1 MTEDGAPLLE
11 ATQLRV
17 VFGQGAQ
24 TTAALDHFNLSI
36 KAGEVAGL
44 VGEPG
49 SGKSTAAFA
58 LLGLVRNGARFEDGQ
73 VRYQGQDLLSLPAT
87 QLHQIRGNHIGL
99 IAQNPRSSLHPL
111 LDVGTQISN
120 VVRAHGDAGKKQA
133 RQRAAEL
140 LASVGINDPKRRLR
154 AFPHELSTGMAQ
166 RVVIAMALAASPEL
180 LIADEPTSGL
190 DVTIQAQL
198 LDNLWDSARAHGS
211 AVLLITQDLGI
222 IANYCDRVFVMHE
235 GTVVEQQAVKPFF
248 SAPQHPYSQ
257 RILALQRRDTVTHQA
272 PIDAA
277 QTTQSQSGD
286 TLLSVRELRK
296 TFPIKHSHA
305 VVQAVDRVSF
315 DVRRGESFGLV
326 GESGSGKTTVG
337 RTVLRLEAPTEGD
350 ISFDGMPLHNLPEV
364 ELRRLRRRLQIVF
377 QDPMDS
383 MDPRWT
389 VSQVVREP
397 LRLCDELS
405 DSQRDQRVAEL
416 LEAVG
421 LSASLISARP
431 KQMSAGQQQ
440 RVAIARAM
448 ATYPDFVVLDEPT
461 SALTPETTMDIL
473 ILLQRLQ
480 QEYAVSYLFI
490 SHDLTT
496 VRFLCHRV
504 AVMYLGQIVE
514 MGTKTQVFDAPKH
527 PYSRALLAAHLYPDV
542 SNRRV
547 DRERSETL
555 SGEVPSPVD
564 LPRGC
569 YLYGRCPNQKDRCRN
584 ESQQWSVLEDGRGVR
599 CWRVVDGEI

>member
-1 MTEDGAPLLE
+1 MTQNVAPLLE
-11 ATQLRV
+11 AHQLRV
-17 VFGQGAQ
+17 VFGQGPQ
-24 TTAALDHFNLSI
+24 PTPVLDDFNLSI
-36 KAGEVAGL
+36 EPGEIAGL

-58 LLGLVRNGARFEDGQ
+58 LLGLVRNGARFEAGQ
-73 VRYQGQDLLSLPAT
+73 VHYQGRDLLTLPAAELR
-87 QLHQIRGNHIGL
+87 QVRGNRIAL
-99 IAQNPRSSLHPL
+99 IAQNTRGSLHPL
-111 LDVGTQISN
+111 LDVGTQIIN
-120 VVRAHGDAGKKQA
+120 VYRAHRDASKKQA
-133 RQRAAEL
+133 ELRAIEL
-140 LASVGINDPKRRLR
+140 LASVGINDPQRRLA

-166 RVVIAMALAASPEL
+166 RVVIAMALAANPEL
-180 LIADEPTSGL
+180 LVADEPTSGL

-198 LDNLWDSARAHGS
+198 LDNLWNSARANGS

-235 GTVVEQQAVKPFF
+235 GTIVEHQAVKAFF
-248 SAPQHPYSQ
+248 AAPQHPYSQ
-257 RILALQRRDTVTHQA
+257 RILALQRRDTEAELVTVD
-272 PIDAA
+272 PVEIA
-277 QTTQSQSGD
+277 QPRSSEA
-286 TLLSVRELRK
+286 LLDVRELRK
-296 TFPIKHSHA
+296 TFPIKHSQA

-337 RTVLRLEAPTEGD
+337 RTVLRLESPTEGEM
-350 ISFDGMPLHNLPEV
+350 SFDGVPLHNLSEA

-397 LRLCDELS
+397 LRLCDDLS
-405 DSQRDQRVAEL
+405 DSERDQRAAEL

-421 LSASLISARP
+421 LSASLMSARP

-440 RVAIARAM
+440 RIAIARAM
-448 ATYPDFVVLDEPT
+448 VTHPDFVVLDEPT

-473 ILLQRLQ
+473 ALLQRLQ
-480 QEYAVSYLFI
+480 QEYSVSYLFI

-514 MGTKTQVFDAPKH
+514 
-527 PYSRALLAAHLYPDV
+527 
-542 SNRRV
+542 
-547 DRERSETL
+547 
-555 SGEVPSPVD
+555 
-564 LPRGC
+564 
-569 YLYGRCPNQKDRCRN
+569 
-584 ESQQWSVLEDGRGVR
+584 
-599 CWRVVDGEI
+599 

>member
-1 MTEDGAPLLE
+1 MTPDNAPLLE
-11 ATQLRV
+11 ANQLRV
-17 VFGQGAQ
+17 VFGQDAQ
-24 TTAALDHFNLSI
+24 ATAVLDNFNLSI
-36 KAGEVAGL
+36 NPGEIAGL

-58 LLGLVRNGARFEDGQ
+58 LLGLVRNGAHFEAGR
-73 VRYQGQDLLSLPAT
+73 VHYQGRDLLNLPAAE
-87 QLHQIRGNHIGL
+87 LRQIRGNRIAI
-99 IAQNPRSSLHPL
+99 IAQNTRSSLHPL
-111 LDVGTQISN
+111 LDVGTQIGN
-120 VVRAHGDAGKKQA
+120 VYRAHTETGKKQA
-133 RQRAAEL
+133 ERRAIEL
-140 LASVGINDPKRRLR
+140 LASVGINDPQRRLT

-166 RVVIAMALAASPEL
+166 RVVIAMALAADPEL
-180 LIADEPTSGL
+180 LVADEPTSGL

-198 LDNLWDSARAHGS
+198 LDNLWDSARASGS

-235 GTVVEQQAVKPFF
+235 GTVVEQQAVNPFF

-257 RILALQRRDTVTHQA
+257 RILALQRREAVEDEAAAHPDRIAPPPSQA
-272 PIDAA
+272 
-277 QTTQSQSGD
+277 
-286 TLLSVRELRK
+286 LLDVRELRK
-296 TFPIKHSHA
+296 TFPIKHSQA

-337 RTVLRLEAPTEGD
+337 RTVLRLETPTEGEM
-350 ISFDGMPLHNLPEV
+350 SFDGLALHSLPEA

-389 VSQVVREP
+389 VRQVIGEP

-405 DSQRDQRVAEL
+405 ESARDQRVIEL

-421 LSASLISARP
+421 LASSILSEYP
-431 KQMSAGQQQ
+431 KEMSAGQQQ
-440 RVAIARAM
+440 RIAIARAM
-448 ATYPDFVVLDEPT
+448 VTHPDFVVLDEPT

-473 ILLQRLQ
+473 VLLQRLQ
-480 QEYAVSYLFI
+480 QEYSVSYLFI

-527 PYSRALLAAHLYPDV
+527 PYARALLAAHLYPDV

-547 DRERSETL
+547 DRERTETL
-555 SGEVPSPVD
+555 RGEVPSPVD
-564 LPRGC
+564 LPNGC
-569 YLYGRCPNQKDRCRN
+569 YLYGRCPNQKQRCRN
-584 ESQQWSVLEDGRGVR
+584 EVQQWSVLDDGRGVR
-599 CWRVVDGEI
+599 CWRVVEGEI